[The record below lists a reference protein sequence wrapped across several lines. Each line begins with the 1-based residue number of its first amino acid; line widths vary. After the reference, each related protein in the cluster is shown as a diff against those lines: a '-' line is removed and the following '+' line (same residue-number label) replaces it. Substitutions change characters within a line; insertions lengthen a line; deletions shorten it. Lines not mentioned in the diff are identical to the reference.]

1 MDSASFFLFRKF
13 TQPSP
18 KKKKKGPIEHI
29 LFCTY
34 GVGSKRQM
42 TVFMLQLH
50 FTLLA
55 ANLQTASL
63 TMGFACVLHCVGYI
77 TLAAFVKD

>member
-1 MDSASFFLFRKF
+1 
-13 TQPSP
+13 
-18 KKKKKGPIEHI
+18 
-29 LFCTY
+29 
-34 GVGSKRQM
+34 
-42 TVFMLQLH
+42 MLQLH

-77 TLAAFVKD
+77 ILAAFVKD